1 MNSGFYDTRKEQI
14 ERDFLPAIIKG
25 LKAEGFTVSRKTRRL
40 ILEELSSAAM
50 VGACAERDRI
60 LAMVR
65 TGTVTESR
73 IVEVG
78 VMTVLGYAPGNPPS
92 ASNAQSHAA
101 DCICARCEGER
112 GCD

>member
-1 MNSGFYDTRKEQI
+1 MNNGFYDTRKEQI

-78 VMTVLGYAPGNPPS
+78 VMTVLGYAT
-92 ASNAQSHAA
+92 SNAQSHAP
-101 DCICARCEGER
+101 DCPCAGCGE
-112 GCD
+112 DQA